1 MLECFDKWFAGASSG
16 FQNRK
21 TSKVLTFSNLRKTP
35 VICLYDDK
43 LHPDKLQ
50 TILASLKSQFIESCE
65 PAKGKKQTLT
75 YRNEKRHNRNT
86 ITDADMGQEGQTRH
100 SRKRWRW
107 RRREY

>member
-1 MLECFDKWFAGASSG
+1 MLECFGKCFAGAGWG

-21 TSKVLTFSNLRKTP
+21 TSKVLTLNNLRKTP

-75 YRNEKRHNRNT
+75 YRNEKRHKHDT
-86 ITDADMGQEGQTRH
+86 STDSDKGQEEQ
-100 SRKRWRW
+100 RKHR
-107 RRREY
+107 